1 MSKRRGNGEGSICKR
16 KDGLWQCQ
24 VTTGFDDNGKP
35 KRKTYYGKTR
45 EEVRDKLNE
54 ALMKVK
60 TKTFKE
66 PAKYTFGEWVDIWLN
81 DYMKNSLRKTTW
93 ESYETQVRLHIK
105 PTLGSIKL
113 VKLQPVQIQR
123 LYNEKREEKS
133 ARTVRYIHQV
143 INGALEQA
151 FKERLIDFNP
161 ASAVKLP
168 RDSKKEMKTLS
179 KEEVRIFLE
188 TAKEQTEKAMEKKD
202 AGACFYYTAYF
213 LVLNTGLRRGE
224 ILGLKWKDID
234 FKKGTLRISRQLVR
248 VKGGFEFT
256 EPKTPLSNRVIP
268 LSNVVI
274 RELER
279 YRYIQTRERLK
290 IGTIYEDNDLIC
302 CTKIGRPIEP
312 TNFIRNFKGVLKKA
326 GLDETLRFHDLR
338 HTYAVLAA
346 SKGIDVKTIQE
357 SLGHHSP
364 AFTMEVY
371 GHSTSDMKKEAAE
384 KMSTLFIQPIE
395 KENSPSKGAIN
406 SKVSS

>member
-45 EEVRDKLNE
+45 KEVRDKLNE

-113 VKLQPVQIQR
+113 VKIQPVQIQR

-168 RDSKKEMKTLS
+168 RDSKKEMKTIDLDS
-179 KEEVRIFLE
+179 VIRFLD
-188 TAKEQTEKAMEKKD
+188 TAKEQTEIAMERKGS
-202 AGACFYYTAYF
+202 GAYFYYTAYT
-213 LVLNTGLRRGE
+213 LELNTGLRRGE
-224 ILGLKWKDID
+224 LLALKWQDID
-234 FKKGTLRISRQLVR
+234 FKKGTIKVCRQLVR
-248 VKGGFEFT
+248 VRGGFEFT
-256 EPKTPLSNRVIP
+256 ETKTPLSNRVILP
-268 LSNVVI
+268 AKDVM

-279 YRYIQTRERLK
+279 FKLIQTRERIK
-290 IGTIYEDNDLIC
+290 IGTIYNDNDLVF
-302 CTKIGRPIEP
+302 CTRDGKPIDP
-312 TNFIRNFKGVLKKA
+312 KNFVRNFKSVLKKA
-326 GLDETLRFHDLR
+326 GLDENLRFHDLR

-346 SKGIDVKTIQE
+346 SDGVDAKTIQE
-357 SLGHHSP
+357 NLGHHSP

-371 GHSTSDMKKEAAE
+371 GHSSNEMKRDASERICNLLKNHRL
-384 KMSTLFIQPIE
+384 KG
-395 KENSPSKGAIN
+395 NSPSKGAI
-406 SKVSS
+406 

>member
-24 VTTGFDDNGKP
+24 VTIGFDDNGKP

-66 PAKYTFGEWVDIWLN
+66 PTKYTFGEWIDIWLN

-105 PTLGSIKL
+105 PALGSIKL
-113 VKLQPVQIQR
+113 IKLQPVQIQR

-168 RDSKKEMKTLS
+168 RDSKKEMKTLDLDS
-179 KEEVRIFLE
+179 VIRFLD
-188 TAKEQTEKAMEKKD
+188 TAKEQTEIAMERKGS
-202 AGACFYYTAYF
+202 GAYFYYTAYT
-213 LVLNTGLRRGE
+213 LELNTGLRRGE
-224 ILGLKWKDID
+224 LLALKWQDID
-234 FKKGTLRISRQLVR
+234 FKKGTIRVCRQLVR
-248 VKGGFEFT
+248 VRGGLEFT
-256 EPKTPLSNRVIP
+256 ETKTPLSNRVILP
-268 LSNVVI
+268 AKDVM

-279 YRYIQTRERLK
+279 FKLIQTRERIK
-290 IGTIYEDNDLIC
+290 IGTIYMIM
-302 CTKIGRPIEP
+302 IWFSVQGM
-312 TNFIRNFKGVLKKA
+312 
-326 GLDETLRFHDLR
+326 
-338 HTYAVLAA
+338 
-346 SKGIDVKTIQE
+346 E
-357 SLGHHSP
+357 SQLTP
-364 AFTMEVY
+364 
-371 GHSTSDMKKEAAE
+371 K
-384 KMSTLFIQPIE
+384 TLF
-395 KENSPSKGAIN
+395 AT
-406 SKVSS
+406 SKVFSKRQDLMKIFVSMI